1 MGRTDGHKKQV
12 TTEGANTHPPP
23 PFKLQCLGIL
33 KSEKKLQKL
42 TGQLRGRVRENAN
55 CAHSFGTAEEKQT
68 ELTLCSTGKTQGFK
82 NTNKIYNTQNSGK
95 AENNKMIVQQK
106 EIKRE

>member
-1 MGRTDGHKKQV
+1 MDTGRTDGHKKQV

-23 PFKLQCLGIL
+23 HLNCSTWGVL

-55 CAHSFGTAEEKQT
+55 CAHNFGTAEEKQT
-68 ELTLCSTGKTQGFK
+68 ELTYVQLAKLRDLKIQIKSITLKTQEK
-82 NTNKIYNTQNSGK
+82 
-95 AENNKMIVQQK
+95 QK
-106 EIKRE
+106 TTK